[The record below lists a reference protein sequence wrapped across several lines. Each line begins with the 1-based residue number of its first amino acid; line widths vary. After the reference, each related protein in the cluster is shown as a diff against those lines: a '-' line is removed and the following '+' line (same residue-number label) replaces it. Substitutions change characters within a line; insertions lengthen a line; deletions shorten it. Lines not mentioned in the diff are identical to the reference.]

1 MINKIAVK
9 RQRKTKKESYA
20 LLLSHQSKIF
30 YVTMKNIEVSLTG
43 HRRFLSDTLIMLSN
57 EYMVL
62 LKALIPQAP
71 LKNCH

>member
-43 HRRFLSDTLIMLSN
+43 HHRFLSDTLIMLSN

>member
-9 RQRKTKKESYA
+9 RQRKTKKGSYA
-20 LLLSHQSKIF
+20 HLLSHQSKIF

-43 HRRFLSDTLIMLSN
+43 HRRFLSDTLIISSN

-62 LKALIPQAP
+62 LKVLIPQAP